1 MGRATCYL
9 VLMAGLASLTA
20 AWGRHTGEYLN
31 EVSTALR
38 TPHTDWAAPYAG
50 GTLKA
55 LFITPGTLAPREIVE
70 LWQRMPLAFEAVL
83 TEHAGSFAATDIY
96 AAQVEGTTPDEKTVE
111 LRRKLQQVYDVIV
124 LANARLD
131 MLPVEFQYGI
141 LKRVTEGTGLV
152 MTYNYPYQYPL
163 TGKPLEADRDFLTQG
178 IPWNGLPFFRTEA
191 LAHFQV
197 QAVAEVPDRVVR
209 TYQLGRGRLVVLD
222 YGVWQSAVYGG
233 PGLTPPVPF
242 NLDFPVEY
250 EYYLSLVMKALLW
263 ASPRHMPRV
272 RLSLA
277 ADGQTLARD
286 AVETLCG
293 LEAENRSGTPIP
305 VEVWTRFRDPRGR
318 EIRNTLQQ
326 NLQPGPNRLR
336 IQPATLPAGP
346 WFLDVILRGPR
357 GVETWGSTSFVVTG
371 PVELAEFAAATE
383 SVERGA
389 NVELTARLSAP
400 APPACGLHVDLVD
413 TEDRVFA
420 RRSLAVAR
428 GAQTVSLSLPVRRT
442 TTIAVRA
449 LASLSVG
456 GQLVSRREAVFYV
469 PQRVSEELRSVLWG
483 TNDAGLWWSQWNLM
497 RKTGF
502 NCFLAHP
509 EPGNFQRYALSDF
522 RPFVYAYR
530 ICGGADERG
539 WRKAT
544 FGPSVGD
551 DSFSNPAWRDAAKAE
566 LQKRIAPCPPVG
578 PEVYSLGDEN
588 ELDLNSGFSP
598 SDEAMFRVFLR
609 DQYGTLEDLNESW
622 GTAFA
627 SWDEVRPMDRQEALA
642 AREYAR
648 LSDHM
653 SFLEWQYAEIHGAMR
668 DWIRELDPQ
677 AAVGAEGSM
686 PGDLE
691 RTLGNLEM
699 WSPYS
704 WLRLDVLQMS
714 LARPE
719 VIYGN
724 WWGGYVGSHGGRQA
738 TPVLWEHLLR
748 GLNTSLWFAVTGSEG
763 LLQAGGGFAPYFERL
778 RPQFEEIHSGIGQQ
792 IVAAEPADDGLY
804 MLWSQVSEHV
814 STWDTSFGT
823 PEASQNALIVAA
835 REIGLTPRFITTRGL
850 EQRGELAARKPKVVF
865 ILGAR
870 AISGEVAELLRD
882 YCQTGGTVVAEARC
896 GVLGGWGKP
905 VARNLLSDLLG
916 VDSEVNATPG
926 KAPLRLNSVLNGEQ
940 LALDV
945 AEVRVDPSLRV
956 TTAQVLAA
964 SGDLPLVCVNQIGSG
979 RAILLNFPLNDAL
992 AGAVPGSR
1000 GTDLLAALLRAT
1012 GVSPRARVEPRGTW
1026 EVRLLDNGNA
1036 PLVGLLRRKPG
1047 PAELVLRQKAHIVD
1061 TRTGQYLGERDR
1073 LALAPDEAREVL
1085 IYTLL
1090 PVKPGVLA
1098 IGPKAGKRGHDV
1110 TIALKLPGGLQATR
1124 IVRVR
1129 VTDSQGRERWAYRR
1143 YLRMRGTQG
1152 EVTIPL
1158 AYNDP
1163 PGQWTIE
1170 MTDISTGARA
1180 AAKFSVTAE
1189 G

>member
-1 MGRATCYL
+1 MGRTTRCL
-9 VLMAGLASLTA
+9 VLMAGLAGLTA

-31 EVSTALR
+31 DVSTSLR
-38 TPHTDWAAPYAG
+38 TPHTDWAAPYAAG
-50 GTLKA
+50 ALKA

-70 LWQRMPLAFEAVL
+70 LWQRMPLEFEAVL

-96 AAQVEGTTPDEKTVE
+96 AAQVEGTTPDEKAAE
-111 LRRKLQQVYDVIV
+111 LRRKLQQAYDVIV

-131 MLPVEFQYGI
+131 MLPVEFQYEI

-152 MTYNYPYQYPL
+152 MAYRYPYQYPI
-163 TGKPLEADRDFLTQG
+163 TGKPLDADRSFLTQG
-178 IPWNGLPFFRTEA
+178 IPWSGLPYFRTEA
-191 LAHFQV
+191 LANFQLQTV
-197 QAVAEVPDRVVR
+197 TEVPERVVR

-222 YGVWQSAVYGG
+222 YGMWQSAVYGG
-233 PGLTPPVPF
+233 PGLTPLVPF
-242 NLDFPVEY
+242 SLDFPVEY
-250 EYYLSLVMKALLW
+250 EYYLSLAMKALLW

-272 RLSLA
+272 MLSLA
-277 ADGQTLARD
+277 ADGQTLPRE
-286 AVETLCG
+286 AVGTLCR
-293 LEAENRSGTPIP
+293 LEAENRSDAPLP
-305 VEVWTRFRDPRGR
+305 AEVWTRFRDTRGH
-318 EIRNTLQQ
+318 ETRNTFQRT
-326 NLQPGPNRLR
+326 LQPGPNTFP
-336 IQPATLPAGP
+336 IQPATLPAGQ

-357 GVETWGSTSFVVTG
+357 GVETWGSTSFVVTA

-383 SVERGA
+383 SVERDA
-389 NVELTARLSAP
+389 SVELRARLSTP
-400 APPACGLHVDLVD
+400 APPACSLHVDLVD

-420 RRSLAVAR
+420 RHDAGLAV
-428 GAQTVSLSLPVRRT
+428 GQQTISLSLPVRRT
-442 TTIAVRA
+442 RTLAVRA
-449 LASLSVG
+449 VASLSVAG
-456 GQLVSRREAVFYV
+456 ELMSRREAVFYV
-469 PQRVSEELRSVLWG
+469 PQRSSEELRSVLWG

-509 EPGNFQRYALSDF
+509 EPRNFQRYALSDF

-530 ICGGADERG
+530 ICGGADEKG
-539 WRKAT
+539 WRKAA

-598 SDEAMFRVFLR
+598 SDEVAFRAFLR
-609 DQYGTLEDLNESW
+609 EQYRTLEDLNESW
-622 GTAFA
+622 GTSFA
-627 SWDEVRPMDRQEALA
+627 SWDDVRPMDRREALT

-648 LSDHM
+648 ISDHM

-668 DWIRELDPQ
+668 DWIHEIDPR

-691 RTLGNLEM
+691 RSLGNLEM

-792 IVAAEPADDGLY
+792 IVAADPADDGLY

-814 STWDTSFGT
+814 ATWDTGFGT

-835 REIGLTPRFITTRGL
+835 REIGLTPRFITARGI

-870 AISGEVAELLRD
+870 AVSGDQAELLRD
-882 YCQTGGTVVAEARC
+882 YCQAGGTVVAEARC
-896 GVLGGWGKP
+896 GVLGGLGKP
-905 VARNLLSDLLG
+905 AARNLLSDLLG
-916 VDSEVNATPG
+916 VESDVSATPG
-926 KAPLRLNSVLNGEQ
+926 KAPLRLDTTLNGQE
-940 LALDV
+940 LELDV
-945 AEVRVDPSLRV
+945 SEVRVDPSIRV

-964 SGDLPLVCVNQIGSG
+964 SADLPLVTINQVGAG
-979 RAILLNFPLNDAL
+979 RAILLNFPLGDAL
-992 AGAVPGSR
+992 AGAVPASR

-1012 GVSPRARVEPRGTW
+1012 GVAPRVWVEPRGTW
-1026 EVRLLDNGNA
+1026 EVRLLDNGDA

-1047 PAELVLRQKAHIVD
+1047 PAELRLRQTAHIVD
-1061 TRTGQYLGERDR
+1061 TRTDQYLGASDR
-1073 LALAPDEAREVL
+1073 LAVAQDEAREVL

-1090 PVKPGVLA
+1090 PTKPGDLA
-1098 IGPKAGKRGHDV
+1098 IGPKAGKLGQDV

-1129 VTDSQGRERWAYRR
+1129 VTDSQGQERWAYRR

-1163 PGQWTIE
+1163 AGQWTVQ
-1170 MTDISTGARA
+1170 MTDISTGATA
-1180 AAKFSVTAE
+1180 SAKFAVTA
-1189 G
+1189 GG